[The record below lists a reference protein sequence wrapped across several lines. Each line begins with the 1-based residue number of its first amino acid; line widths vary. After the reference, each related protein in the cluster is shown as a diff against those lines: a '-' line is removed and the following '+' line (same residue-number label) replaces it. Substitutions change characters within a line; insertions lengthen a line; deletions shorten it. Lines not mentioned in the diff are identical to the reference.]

1 MLNYGYRRMDR
12 LHLKEET
19 PIMSQPMPDIV
30 IRRGTPGENERIYAF
45 QCDYLDREDE
55 EAFRKRL
62 AHVYL
67 AAFRQRE
74 LAGIIYGEPSRRVP
88 GAFAVQGVAVD
99 LTPAKQCARR
109 GIGSALLRAFGREAA
124 SLGYRLLD
132 VGAADDERVERFY
145 LKNGFLPYELV
156 AKGTDGL
163 ERARAPIADYR
174 EGKRLQHELRNR
186 HEAEEVIFIFRKPL
200 PFA

>member
-1 MLNYGYRRMDR
+1 MPFSATTWTAKTKRRSGSGW
-12 LHLKEET
+12 
-19 PIMSQPMPDIV
+19 PMSIWRPS
-30 IRRGTPGENERIYAF
+30 A
-45 QCDYLDREDE
+45 RESSP
-55 EAFRKRL
+55 ASS
-62 AHVYL
+62 
-67 AAFRQRE
+67 
-74 LAGIIYGEPSRRVP
+74 IGEPSRRVP

-186 HEAEEVIFIFRKPL
+186 HEAGEVIFIFRKPL